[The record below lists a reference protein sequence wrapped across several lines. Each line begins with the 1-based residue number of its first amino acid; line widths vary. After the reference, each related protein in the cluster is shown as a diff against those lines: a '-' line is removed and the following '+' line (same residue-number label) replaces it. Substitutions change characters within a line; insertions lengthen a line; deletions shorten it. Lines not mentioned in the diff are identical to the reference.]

1 MERLSSGSLP
11 HGNRF
16 NTMKSSMLVWALTVG
31 SILAVWLGPVSAQ
44 PSEETEG
51 VKPGEKLTLVEAMMC
66 EDIESGAPRN
76 PTVVFSVVRDK
87 AVCFTAFDPV
97 PEKTVIYHNWF
108 YRDKPS
114 ARIKLSLRPPRWST
128 FSSIKLRETDKGP
141 WRLEVSDSE
150 GTILHILRFS
160 ITD

>member
-1 MERLSSGSLP
+1 MLSSNSLP
-11 HGNRF
+11 YGNRF
-16 NTMKSSMLVWALTVG
+16 NTMKSRMLVWALIVV
-31 SILAVWLGPVSAQ
+31 SILAARPGPVRAQ
-44 PSEETEG
+44 PEETELG
-51 VKPGEKLTLVEAMMC
+51 KPGEKLTLVEALMC
-66 EDIESGAPRN
+66 EDIDSVAPKN

-87 AVCFTAFDPV
+87 AVCFTSFDPV

-114 ARIKLSLRPPRWST
+114 ARVKLSLRPPRWST

-141 WRLEVSDSE
+141 WRVEVSDSE

-160 ITD
+160 IRD